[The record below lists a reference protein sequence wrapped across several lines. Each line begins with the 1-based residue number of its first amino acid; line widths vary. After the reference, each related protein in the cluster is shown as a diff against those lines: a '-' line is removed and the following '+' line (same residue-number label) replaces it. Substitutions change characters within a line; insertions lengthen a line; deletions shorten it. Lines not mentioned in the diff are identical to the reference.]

1 MTNKFRLNK
10 SVHSL
15 YEHPFLTSPRS
26 ERPWTHRLVFVGS
39 KLWSSRGQRALG
51 GVFGSWK
58 GPWPWLP
65 GFFRGWKLKGWK
77 FVVEFEGKKSLAG
90 NFHLFFFEQLP
101 WVNVELLRIKIC
113 GWLAFQTKM
122 NQDEPL
128 GLDAPTNKGYSS
140 LKGMEYP
147 LNHRLI
153 PNYSSIN

>member
-1 MTNKFRLNK
+1 MINKFPLNK

-39 KLWSSRGQRALG
+39 KLWSSRGQRAPG
-51 GVFGSWK
+51 GVHCLGAGKVHGHGYQSFLG
-58 GPWPWLP
+58 
-65 GFFRGWKLKGWK
+65 GWKLKGWK

-90 NFHLFFFEQLP
+90 SFHLFFFEQLP

-113 GWLAFQTKM
+113 GWLAFQAKM

-128 GLDAPTNKGYSS
+128 GLDAPTTVNLSTTPIKAI
-140 LKGMEYP
+140 
-147 LNHRLI
+147 HH
-153 PNYSSIN
+153 